1 MTVIAVLA
9 KPPRE
14 GLVLPELAETT
25 PLSEAA
31 VAELYEAML
40 RDTFLAVDRSGADL
54 LVNYLSTDD
63 LPEEHRTDIDPVAEL
78 RSIAADTV
86 DDVSTVRFEPQVG
99 STVSARAGN
108 TLTHLLE
115 TEEVNSA
122 AVVFGTAPLMTR
134 LIVDSAAMKLRTNE
148 VVVGPATEGRAYYAG
163 FTETVDFEDS
173 FAGIELQRLTNRATD
188 ADLDTEFLQMSPR
201 VETERDLLSLLP
213 LLRSRFTAE
222 RIVPEYTASF
232 VHERGLDVAASDD
245 GPELVVD
252 EAE

>member
-9 KPPRE
+9 QPPRE
-14 GLVLPELAETT
+14 GLVLPQLAETS
-25 PLSEAA
+25 PLSEAQ
-31 VAELYEAML
+31 VTELYEAML

-54 LVNYLSTDD
+54 LVNYLSDED
-63 LPEEHRTDIDPVAEL
+63 LPAAYETDIDPVAEL
-78 RSIAADTV
+78 RSIAADTL
-86 DDVSTVRFEPQVG
+86 DDVSSVRFEPQVG

-115 TEEVNSA
+115 TEAVASA

-148 VVVGPATEGRAYYAG
+148 VVVGPATEGKAYYAG
-163 FTETVDFEDS
+163 FTEPVDFSES
-173 FAGIELQRLTNRATD
+173 FEGIELQGLTDRASD
-188 ADLDTEFLQMSPR
+188 ADLDTEFLPMSPR
-201 VETERDLLSLLP
+201 IETGRDLRSLLP

-232 VHERGLDVAASDD
+232 VHEQGLDTVDTDD
-245 GPELVVD
+245 GPELVVG
-252 EAE
+252 E

>member
-9 KPPRE
+9 EPPRE
-14 GLVLPELAETT
+14 GLVLPRLTETS
-25 PLSEAA
+25 PLSEAQ

-40 RDTFLAVDRSGADL
+40 RDTFLAVARSGGDL
-54 LVNYLSTDD
+54 LVNYRSNDD
-63 LPEEHRTDIDPVAEL
+63 LPAEYQTEIDPVAEL
-78 RSIAADTV
+78 RSIAADTL
-86 DDVSTVRFEPQVG
+86 DDISNVRFEPQVG

-115 TEEVNSA
+115 NEAVNSA

-148 VVVGPATEGRAYYAG
+148 VVIGPATEGKAYYAG
-163 FTETVDFEDS
+163 FTKPVDFSEC
-173 FAGIELQRLTNRATD
+173 FEGIELQGLTNRATD

-201 VETERDLLSLLP
+201 VETGRDLLSLLP

-232 VHERGLDVAASDD
+232 VHEQGLDTVDHED
-245 GPELVVD
+245 GPELVIG
-252 EAE
+252 E